1 MLVKKLYSI
10 ILVFVCP
17 RKREAGVFKNIYSQW
32 RFWKDE
38 FALTVFTEYVWSV
51 GQTRG
56 KYLRFQT
63 KTDASGLVLSHKLT
77 RLATDFYP

>member
-1 MLVKKLYSI
+1 MLYSI
-10 ILVFVCP
+10 ILFFVHP
-17 RKREAGVFKNIYSQW
+17 RKREAGVFKISTLNGVSTL
-32 RFWKDE
+32 KGE

-56 KYLRFQT
+56 KYFRFQT

>member
-10 ILVFVCP
+10 ILVFVRL
-17 RKREAGVFKNIYSQW
+17 RKREAGVFKNIYSEW

-56 KYLRFQT
+56 KYFRFQT